1 MIGAKQTEK
10 KGSKPCMEN
19 REGKTEDRRIRKTK
33 QAIQSSL
40 YRLLRKKDLREIR
53 VKELAECADINRGTF
68 YRYYEDVG
76 DILLESELDFLEEIH
91 EIFDQWDAGQTD
103 PEQRPVKELYELCK
117 SHAELLEI
125 VFAEERDP
133 EFLIALW
140 QLIRRQLAWKM
151 ENECGRDGEEAESRG
166 GFLAGG
172 CIAILKEWI
181 AKGWSQP
188 SDEIAEKTERCLF
201 LLMPERKQL

>member
-10 KGSKPCMEN
+10 KGSKPCMEK

-53 VKELAECADINRGTF
+53 VKELTECADINRGTF

-103 PEQRPVKELYELCK
+103 PEQRPVKELYEVCK

-133 EFLIALW
+133 EFMIALW
-140 QLIRRQLAWKM
+140 QLIRRKLAWKM
-151 ENECGRDGEEAESRG
+151 ENEWEETGKRQRAG
-166 GFLAGG
+166 AAFLRAD
-172 CIAILKEWI
+172 ALR
-181 AKGWSQP
+181 S
-188 SDEIAEKTERCLF
+188 
-201 LLMPERKQL
+201 